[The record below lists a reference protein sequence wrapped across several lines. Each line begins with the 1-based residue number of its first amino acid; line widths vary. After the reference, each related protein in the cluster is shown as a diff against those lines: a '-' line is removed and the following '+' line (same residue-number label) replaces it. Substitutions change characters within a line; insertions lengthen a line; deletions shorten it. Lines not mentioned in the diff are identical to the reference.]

1 MFYIHV
7 LIYVS
12 VIHCYIMK
20 YPKFQWLKTA
30 IMNIKY
36 FKFYVWQPWVSLAAC
51 RLSLLVV
58 SGLLIVV
65 ASLVAEHRLQGEEAS
80 AVATCR
86 LSTRGKQA

>member
-65 ASLVAEHRLQGEEAS
+65 ASLVAEQRGEEAS
-80 AVATCR
+80 TVATCR

>member
-65 ASLVAEHRLQGEEAS
+65 ASLVAEQRGEEAS
-80 AVATCR
+80 TVATCR
-86 LSTRGKQA
+86 LSTRGKRA